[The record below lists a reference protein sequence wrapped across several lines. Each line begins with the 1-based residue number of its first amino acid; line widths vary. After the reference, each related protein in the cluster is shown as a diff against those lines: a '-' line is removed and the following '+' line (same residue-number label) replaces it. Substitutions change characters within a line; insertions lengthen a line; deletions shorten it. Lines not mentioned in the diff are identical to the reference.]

1 METAIKPSTAIVG
14 DLDNQILFCD
24 ETIKTASQ
32 RMNALNYDGDDFN
45 LAWNEYASTS
55 VMLRHFTT
63 LKGFVSD
70 GEEALVENF
79 IRFMIYRIELSTPAD
94 ALTTSKPTDDPILNG
109 KLIVYNKFKT
119 YLKKI
124 SK

>member
-1 METAIKPSTAIVG
+1 MEVSLKPSAAIVE
-14 DLDNQILFCD
+14 DLDKQIAFCK
-24 ETIKTASQ
+24 ETMKASSQ
-32 RMNALNYDGDDFN
+32 KMNALNYDGDDFN

-94 ALTTSKPTDDPILNG
+94 ALTASKPTDDPILNG
-109 KLIVYNKFKT
+109 RLIVYRKFKT